1 MLPRLKVS
9 WIALSFHKDLRGS
22 RYSTGYGMPWL
33 NIGGFSKREMWA
45 WTHTRLFKKKIP
57 PQPPHS
63 NDLLTQFAGFS
74 NESCI
79 SCIDSNNDCIADT
92 TFPKMTTRNASRSAA
107 ENPDAWISRICLST
121 VDLPESPAPIIARS
135 LSFHMIVARSN
146 ILTEQQDLDLAV
158 QSFLVAFDLLVYCF
172 AFVAVDISHSVFSGH
187 NIDTRR
193 S

>member
-1 MLPRLKVS
+1 M
-9 WIALSFHKDLRGS
+9 
-22 RYSTGYGMPWL
+22 
-33 NIGGFSKREMWA
+33 
-45 WTHTRLFKKKIP
+45 
-57 PQPPHS
+57 
-63 NDLLTQFAGFS
+63 
-74 NESCI
+74 
-79 SCIDSNNDCIADT
+79 
-92 TFPKMTTRNASRSAA
+92 
-107 ENPDAWISRICLST
+107 
-121 VDLPESPAPIIARS
+121 PESPAPIIARS